1 MNILNTPI
9 LFLIFNRL
17 DTTKKVFETI
27 KKNKPSKLYIASDGA
42 RAHKQGEKEIVQ
54 QVRDFVLENID
65 WTCEVQTLL
74 RQENLGCKEA
84 VSSAISWFFKNEEMG
99 IILEDDCLPD
109 DSFFYFC
116 QDLLI
121 KYQNDTRIWLITG
134 TNDLVED
141 VSTDKEAYYFSKY
154 EHIWGWA
161 SWRRAWQYY
170 DKDISYYP
178 DLKAKN
184 IFEKLFANKNEYT
197 YFSKIYDKLYRK
209 GIDTWDYQW
218 KLTIMINNGLSIIPT
233 VNLISNIGFGV
244 GATHTHSA
252 EDTNANRKVGK
263 ITFPIQHPLY
273 IFANFVHVVLSWG
286 LILRGTSKLRI
297 ITNIL
302 KTHSILEILKKLIQK
317 IRK

>member
-42 RAHKQGEKEIVQ
+42 RVHKQGEKEIVQ

-65 WTCEVQTLL
+65 WNCEVQTLL

-154 EHIWGWA
+154 EHLG
-161 SWRRAWQYY
+161 
-170 DKDISYYP
+170 
-178 DLKAKN
+178 LG
-184 IFEKLFANKNEYT
+184 FLEKSLA
-197 YFSKIYDKLYRK
+197 
-209 GIDTWDYQW
+209 
-218 KLTIMINNGLSIIPT
+218 
-233 VNLISNIGFGV
+233 
-244 GATHTHSA
+244 
-252 EDTNANRKVGK
+252 
-263 ITFPIQHPLY
+263 
-273 IFANFVHVVLSWG
+273 
-286 LILRGTSKLRI
+286 IL
-297 ITNIL
+297 
-302 KTHSILEILKKLIQK
+302 
-317 IRK
+317 

>member
-1 MNILNTPI
+1 MNTLNTPI

-17 DTTKKVFETI
+17 DTTEKVFETI

-54 QVRDFVLENID
+54 QVRNFVLENINWD
-65 WTCEVQTLL
+65 CKVQTLF

-116 QDLLI
+116 QDLLT
-121 KYQNDTRIWLITG
+121 KYQNDSRIWLITG
-134 TNDLVED
+134 TNDLVEN
-141 VSTDKEAYYFSKY
+141 VSTDKDSYYFSKY

-170 DKDISYYP
+170 DKDIAYYP
-178 DLKAKN
+178 DLKEKN
-184 IFEKLFANKNEYT
+184 IFEKLFANKDEYT
-197 YFSKIYDKLYRK
+197 YFSKIYDKLYQK

-233 VNLISNIGFGV
+233 VNLISNIGFGAD
-244 GATHTHSA
+244 ATHTHSA
-252 EDTNANRKVGK
+252 EDNNANRKTGK
-263 ITFPIQHPLY
+263 ITFPLQHPFY
-273 IFANFVHVVLSWG
+273 IVPNFANDEQKRK
-286 LILRGTSKLRI
+286 LILQGSSKLKI
-297 ITNIL
+297 IIKVL
-302 KTHSILEILKKLIQK
+302 KTHSISEILNKLIQK

>member
-42 RAHKQGEKEIVQ
+42 RVHKQGEKEIVQ

-65 WTCEVQTLL
+65 WNCEVQTLL

-184 IFEKLFANKNEYT
+184 EYM

-273 IFANFVHVVLSWG
+273 IIPNFEKDEQKRE